1 MRNGGISMGLLN
13 YRKAVSKYQDNPSVM
28 ETLRRL
34 RDFDEFHCLRDSSLM
49 VGKEAGALLPRPNPA
64 YIGWMSVCEG
74 GLLFDTTLLCVQ
86 AEDPDLGVSFSTLAE
101 YNTPEGYQEF
111 GLPDGYFI
119 IGIRSYGDP
128 ICLSGQDDAV
138 YLWDCEE
145 SAFTTIWDTFF
156 DFLGDE
162 VDSAIELIANGD
174 LEPVPLKLQDSEDTP

>member
-1 MRNGGISMGLLN
+1 MGLLN
-13 YRKAVSKYQDNPSVM
+13 YRKAVSKYQSDPSMM

-49 VGKEAGALLPRPNPA
+49 AGKEAGALLLRPNPA
-64 YIGWMSVCEG
+64 YIGWMSVCGG

-86 AEDPDLGVSFSTLAE
+86 AEDLELGVSFSTLNE
-101 YNTPEGYQEF
+101 YNTPESREGF
-111 GLPDGYFI
+111 GLPEGYFV
-119 IGIRSYGDP
+119 IGLRSYGDP
-128 ICLSGQDDAV
+128 ICLSDKDDAV

-145 SAFTTIWDTFF
+145 GAFTTVWDTFF

-174 LEPVPLKLQDSEDTP
+174 LEPVPLKLQGGEDTP